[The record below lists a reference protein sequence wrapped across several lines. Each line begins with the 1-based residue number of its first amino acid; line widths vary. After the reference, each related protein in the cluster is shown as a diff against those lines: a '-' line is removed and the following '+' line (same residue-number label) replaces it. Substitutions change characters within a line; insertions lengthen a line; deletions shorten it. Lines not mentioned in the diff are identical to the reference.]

1 MSPITEK
8 PPVNHNGSSFPRA
21 EQGDPVGP
29 QAAGAGESREK
40 TRQEWAMIAVG
51 LCAVL
56 SLLAIVLS
64 LVAIGS
70 NNGNTTPVVIRAAS
84 AATGGTA
91 AAAPVTPVLAPV
103 SMAIAIKTDV
113 EHGKLGPGGTW
124 HDAFVPADFTVKPG
138 QKVTITF
145 SNYDDA
151 AHTFTSPSM
160 GVQETIPGGGSAVSP
175 KVTTFTFTAPKTP
188 GAFQWWC
195 AMPCDPWSMKH
206 NGYMR
211 GIVSVKA

>member
-1 MSPITEK
+1 MPTLTEH
-8 PPVNHNGSSFPRA
+8 PPVNLNGSSHRAEDRDPVDPRA
-21 EQGDPVGP
+21 GGP
-29 QAAGAGESREK
+29 GESRDQ

-51 LCAVL
+51 LCAL
-56 SLLAIVLS
+56 MSLLAIVLS
-64 LVAIGS
+64 LVAISS
-70 NNGNTTPVVIRAAS
+70 NNGSPTPVVIRAAS
-84 AATGGTA
+84 TAAGSS
-91 AAAPVTPVLAPV
+91 AAAPATPVVAPV

-113 EHGKLGPGGTW
+113 EHGKLGPGGAW

-138 QKVTITF
+138 QKVTITV

-160 GVQETIPGGGSAVSP
+160 GVQETIPGGGSPVNP
-175 KVTTFTFTAPKTP
+175 KLTTFTFTAPKGA

-211 GIVSVKA
+211 GIVTVKA